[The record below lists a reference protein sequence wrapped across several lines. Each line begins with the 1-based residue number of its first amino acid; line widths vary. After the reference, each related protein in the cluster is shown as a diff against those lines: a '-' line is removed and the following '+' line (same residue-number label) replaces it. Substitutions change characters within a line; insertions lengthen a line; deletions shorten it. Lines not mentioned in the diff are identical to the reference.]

1 GRCHGGP
8 GRRGTL
14 FLCTALQQRA
24 TVLQQNLP
32 AMFLDTSHCCME
44 PLHTVAKT
52 DAAETAERK
61 GEEDM
66 RSGFVSVA
74 AVAAAV
80 QFTPAAAV
88 AQGSLNL
95 ICSADVVICELLEN
109 RFEKETGIDVNMV
122 RMSSGEA
129 YAKVRAEARNPKTD
143 VW

>member
-32 AMFLDTSHCCME
+32 AMFLDTSHGCME

-52 DAAETAERK
+52 EAAETAARK
-61 GEEDM
+61 GEENM
-66 RSGFVSVA
+66 RSGFVAVA

-88 AQGSLNL
+88 AQGSLNP
-95 ICSADVVICELLEN
+95 ICSAAVGICELLEN
-109 RFEKETGIDVNMV
+109 RFEEETGIGAKIGSA
-122 RMSSGEA
+122 SS
-129 YAKVRAEARNPKTD
+129 RARVLT
-143 VW
+143 